1 MGELFRGEE
10 GSGKAVPGPESHG
23 ISAKRFWGEEV
34 IAQLADNLR
43 MKPKAPRVPGL
54 RDTLEV
60 TEVEPEADQVHGQT
74 TPPQNQ

>member
-1 MGELFRGEE
+1 MGELFRGEDE
-10 GSGKAVPGPESHG
+10 SGKAVPGPESQG

-34 IAQLADNLR
+34 IDQLADNLG

-54 RDTLEV
+54 GETLKV